1 VTGSHARAKAGQ
13 ILEQF
18 VPVPSIDEQDEI
30 LWLLDELFSRLDAAA
45 AVIATVRTKADQF
58 RRSLLHAAFT
68 GALTHTGARWMTRG
82 SASCVPVGWRHRD
95 LSDICRVVSGS
106 TPKTTVDA
114 YWGGDIPWIT
124 PNDLSKNRG
133 KFVFG
138 GERRLTQAGFDSCS
152 TQMIPAG
159 SVLFSSRAP
168 IGFVAIAGV
177 SMCTNQGFK
186 SAIPGPDI
194 DKEFLYWQLQER
206 TASIRARASGTTFLE
221 ISGKRFSATSLVVP
235 PLTEQREIVQILEE
249 QFSRQEASL
258 ALVDAVERKVG
269 ALRRSLLHA
278 AFSGELTKDWREQ
291 DRG

>member
-1 VTGSHARAKAGQ
+1 
-13 ILEQF
+13 
-18 VPVPSIDEQDEI
+18 
-30 LWLLDELFSRLDAAA
+30 
-45 AVIATVRTKADQF
+45 
-58 RRSLLHAAFT
+58 
-68 GALTHTGARWMTRG
+68 
-82 SASCVPVGWRHRD
+82 
-95 LSDICRVVSGS
+95 
-106 TPKTTVDA
+106 
-114 YWGGDIPWIT
+114 
-124 PNDLSKNRG
+124 
-133 KFVFG
+133 
-138 GERRLTQAGFDSCS
+138 
-152 TQMIPAG
+152 MIPAG